1 MTGERGLP
9 TVLLVENDPSV
20 TRMRR
25 IAPGAAW
32 FGITQVDSG
41 AEALQALDRGPAD
54 AVVLDPGL
62 PDGQGGTV
70 LRRLR
75 CAGEN
80 VPVPTWVAFSVMDRA
95 EVNRT
100 YGDLGDRFLR
110 TPFDPW
116 QLVKPLESLLK
127 EVNGASG
134 RREATKLEE
143 EAGHVLAQELHQVRG
158 RPIRGHGSV
167 C

>member
-1 MTGERGLP
+1 MKKLLPLFSCLLLIGCAERKESGVGAADDLRAQSME
-9 TVLLVENDPSV
+9 V
-20 TRMRR
+20 RR
-25 IAPGAAW
+25 IGQA
-32 FGITQVDSG
+32 
-41 AEALQALDRGPAD
+41 ALQALDRGPAD

-75 CAGEN
+75 CACEN

-143 EAGHVLAQELHQVRG
+143 EAGHVLAQ
-158 RPIRGHGSV
+158 
-167 C
+167 